1 MEEVNIMSNVKAS
14 SRVKSRPHQA
24 DRFYKALTI
33 AQASDDVYSRDDGA
47 HQKGIHERIRETDG
61 TGVYRA
67 WKQNDLFSVST
78 LCTPALPQAEPAG
91 ICFHALYTLFPDAV
105 LGSIEETEQELFPRP
120 VHFRMQGWHEEMPG
134 TVA

>member
-1 MEEVNIMSNVKAS
+1 MSNVKAS

-105 LGSIEETEQELFPRP
+105 LGSIEELGRKCVSTACTLL
-120 VHFRMQGWHEEMPG
+120 HLNWHEEMPG
-134 TVA
+134 AVA